1 MKNGGIEMY
10 KRDFL
15 DMEEASIAVK
25 AVIKEASKDPNQPIA
40 VAVVDIYG
48 ELIYYAKM
56 DGSAPLFG
64 HMAIKKAFTAARF
77 QRSTREMGKSTKEW
91 QLELASWDDDRNTNI
106 PGGVSIKKPD
116 GTLLGG
122 IGVSGRLPD
131 EDEEL
136 SNVGLKALKL

>member
-1 MKNGGIEMY
+1 VY

-15 DMEEASIAVK
+15 DMEEANIVIK
-25 AVIKEASKDPNQPIA
+25 AVITEASKDPSQPIA
-40 VAVVDIYG
+40 VAVVDSYG

-64 HMAIKKAFTAARF
+64 HMAIKKAFTAANF
-77 QRSTREMGKSTKEW
+77 KRSTRDLKNTMKEW
-91 QLELASWDDDRNTNI
+91 QLELASWDDDRYTNI
-106 PGGVSIKKPD
+106 LGGVCIKKPD

-131 EDEEL
+131 EDEGL
-136 SNVGLKALKL
+136 SNIGLKALKL

>member
-1 MKNGGIEMY
+1 MY

-25 AVIKEASKDPNQPIA
+25 AVITEASKDPSQPIA
-40 VAVVDIYG
+40 VAVVDSYG

-56 DGSAPLFG
+56 DDSAPLFG
-64 HMAIKKAFTAARF
+64 HMAIKKAFTAAGFR
-77 QRSTREMGKSTKEW
+77 RSTREVKSSMQGW

-106 PGGVSIKKPD
+106 PGGVCIKKPD
-116 GTLLGG
+116 GTPLGG

>member
-1 MKNGGIEMY
+1 MY

-25 AVIKEASKDPNQPIA
+25 AVITEASKDPSQPIA
-40 VAVVDIYG
+40 VAVVDSYG

-56 DGSAPLFG
+56 DGSSPVFG
-64 HMAIKKAFTAARF
+64 HMAVKKAFTAARF
-77 QRSTREMGKSTKEW
+77 QRSTRELHNSMKGW
-91 QLELASWDDDRNTNI
+91 QLELASWDDDRTTNI
-106 PGGVSIKKPD
+106 PGGVCIKKPD
-116 GTLLGG
+116 ETLLGG

>member
-1 MKNGGIEMY
+1 VY

-15 DMEEASIAVK
+15 DMEEASIAIK
-25 AVIKEASKDPNQPIA
+25 AVITEASKAPSQPIA
-40 VAVVDIYG
+40 VAVVDSYG

-64 HMAIKKAFTAARF
+64 RMAIKKAFTAASF
-77 QRSTREMGKSTKEW
+77 KRSTRDLKNDMKEW

-106 PGGVSIKKPD
+106 PGGVSINKQD